1 MSMIEQKLNCNAHDH
16 YGKLPDMSFVVLR
29 LISAVCSTKLP
40 GPGAVYISQEMKF
53 LAPGMQRFYN
63 CLFREQ
69 LSFDG
74 YK

>member
-1 MSMIEQKLNCNAHDH
+1 
-16 YGKLPDMSFVVLR
+16 MSFVVLR